1 MNRLRVGLALTAI
14 IGAIYAA
21 AGIFDS
27 LGHFALGA
35 IIAASA
41 AIGIGAVDYVEN
53 GRREELARYRA
64 EVWHRRDIEA
74 LHRTQLRP
82 GIYTQPRDGRHE

>member
-35 IIAASA
+35 IVTAT
-41 AIGIGAVDYVEN
+41 AIMAYGLLDYVEC
-53 GRREELARYRA
+53 RHQEELANYRA
-64 EVWHRRDIEA
+64 EVWHRRDLEA
-74 LHRTQLRP
+74 LRETQLRP
-82 GIYTQPRDGRHE
+82 SVYTQSRDGRHE